1 MASQPVRRALIVDT
15 DAGTD
20 DAQALALVFHPS
32 SNVDVLGV
40 ICCQGNATLS
50 NVVGNVCA
58 IMDKWAVPA
67 EVPVFLGADRPLVAP
82 RLGAEFWCVLICLP
96 HVHSV

>member
-1 MASQPVRRALIVDT
+1 MATTPVRRALIVDT

-32 SNVDVLGV
+32 SDVDVLGV
-40 ICCQGNATLS
+40 ICCQGNATLL

-67 EVPVFLGADRPLVAP
+67 EVPVFLGADRPLVGP
-82 RLGAEFWCVLICLP
+82 RLGAEFWCVSNRSQ
-96 HVHSV
+96 HVHC